1 MFNVMNTV
9 NNDKELACVKMH
21 GEMSDNLLTPGMT
34 AEVVPGRAVVRHDA
48 CTLVPMFQY
57 ADAPYRPAGC
67 VRLLRLGD
75 FVEYLRAYEGSNGK
89 ARILVNKLHAR
100 AVLNADTWG
109 DDLVDFDLERTPDW
123 LAWENKNAGW
133 MTQEDFC
140 DFLEDQQG
148 VIVEP
153 CGVELLDLVA
163 NFRQKSTAE
172 FSRSYRGS
180 DGQTCV
186 SYQEKT
192 TGANRDLSLPAYFK
206 LHLPVVKGAEKMTTY
221 ELKARLKVRIDKDS
235 HRLYLRYEL
244 VRPDVPE
251 DNAMADIA
259 EHLTEQLPWADVYV
273 GSVVKTCKQA
283 LMQASSS
290 N

>member
-1 MFNVMNTV
+1 MNTV
-9 NNDKELACVKMH
+9 NDNKELACVKMQ

-34 AEVVPGRAVVRHDA
+34 AEVVPGRAVVRHNA
-48 CTLVPMFQY
+48 CTVVPVFQY
-57 ADAPYRPAGC
+57 ADAPYRPAGS
-67 VRLLRLGD
+67 VGLLRLAD
-75 FVEYLRAYEGSNGK
+75 FVEYLKAYEGADGK
-89 ARILVNKLHAR
+89 VRIFVNRLHAR

-109 DDLVDFDLERTPDW
+109 DDLVDFDLARTPDW
-123 LAWENKNAGW
+123 HAWEAKNATW

-140 DFLEDQQG
+140 DFLEDQQR
-148 VIVEP
+148 VIAEP

-186 SYQEKT
+186 SYQEKN
-192 TGANRDLSLPAYFK
+192 TGANRDLALPAYFK
-206 LHLPVVKGAEKMTTY
+206 LHLPVVKGAEQMTTY

-235 HRLYLRYEL
+235 HRLYLRYDL

-259 EHLTEQLPWADVYV
+259 EHLLEQLPWADVFV
-273 GSVVKTCKQA
+273 GAIIKGRRQA
-283 LMQASSS
+283 LLQAGSL